1 MLLATV
7 GEERTHRYG
16 SGALLDY
23 QNRKE
28 NMIITQKMYDDYLDS
43 MKDDDWKKIRAQIE
57 ERYPETITWPEKMFR
72 MYCSA
77 VVRSGFRKEGLN

>member
-1 MLLATV
+1 
-7 GEERTHRYG
+7 
-16 SGALLDY
+16 
-23 QNRKE
+23 
-28 NMIITQKMYDDYLDS
+28 MIITQKMYDEYLDK
-43 MKDDDWKKIRAQIE
+43 MNDADWKNIRTKIE

>member
-1 MLLATV
+1 MLAGGVITSKA
-7 GEERTHRYG
+7 
-16 SGALLDY
+16 SGRS
-23 QNRKE
+23 QHNRKE
-28 NMIITQKMYDDYLDS
+28 NMITQKMYNDYLES
-43 MKDDDWKKIRAQIE
+43 MKDEDWKNIRAKIE

>member
-1 MLLATV
+1 MLACGVITAKA
-7 GEERTHRYG
+7 
-16 SGALLDY
+16 SGRG
-23 QNRKE
+23 QHNRKE
-28 NMIITQKMYDDYLDS
+28 NMIITQKMYNKYLDN
-43 MKDDDWKKIRAQIE
+43 MNDADWKKIRAQIE

>member
-1 MLLATV
+1 VITAKA
-7 GEERTHRYG
+7 
-16 SGALLDY
+16 SGRG
-23 QNRKE
+23 QHNRKE
-28 NMIITQKMYDDYLDS
+28 NMNITQKMYDDYLDK
-43 MKDDDWKKIRAQIE
+43 MNDADWKDIRTKIE

>member
-1 MLLATV
+1 VLAGGVITLKA
-7 GEERTHRYG
+7 
-16 SGALLDY
+16 SGRS
-23 QNRKE
+23 QHNRKE
-28 NMIITQKMYDDYLDS
+28 NMITQKMYNDYLES
-43 MKDDDWKKIRAQIE
+43 MKDEDWKNIRAKIE

>member
-1 MLLATV
+1 VLAGGVITLKA
-7 GEERTHRYG
+7 
-16 SGALLDY
+16 SGRS
-23 QNRKE
+23 QHNRKE
-28 NMIITQKMYDDYLDS
+28 NMITQKMYNDYLES
-43 MKDDDWKKIRAQIE
+43 MKDEDWKSIRAKIE

>member
-1 MLLATV
+1 MLACGVIT
-7 GEERTHRYG
+7 EKA
-16 SGALLDY
+16 SGRGQ

-28 NMIITQKMYDDYLDS
+28 NMIITQKMYNDYLES
-43 MKDDDWKKIRAQIE
+43 MKDDDWKRIRASIE

>member
-1 MLLATV
+1 
-7 GEERTHRYG
+7 
-16 SGALLDY
+16 
-23 QNRKE
+23 
-28 NMIITQKMYDDYLDS
+28 MYNDYLES
-43 MKDDDWKKIRAQIE
+43 MQDIDWKRIRASIE

>member
-1 MLLATV
+1 MLAGGVITLKA
-7 GEERTHRYG
+7 
-16 SGALLDY
+16 SGRS
-23 QNRKE
+23 QHNRKE
-28 NMIITQKMYDDYLDS
+28 NMITQKMYNDYLDK
-43 MKDDDWKKIRAQIE
+43 MNDADWKNIRTKIE

>member
-1 MLLATV
+1 
-7 GEERTHRYG
+7 
-16 SGALLDY
+16 
-23 QNRKE
+23 
-28 NMIITQKMYDDYLDS
+28 MYDDYLDN
-43 MKDDDWKKIRAQIE
+43 MNDADWKNIRTKIE

>member
-1 MLLATV
+1 VITAKA
-7 GEERTHRYG
+7 
-16 SGALLDY
+16 SGRGQ

-28 NMIITQKMYDDYLDS
+28 NMIITQKMYNDYLDS
-43 MKDDDWKKIRAQIE
+43 MQDGDWKRIRTSIE
-57 ERYPETITWPEKMFR
+57 ERYPETKTWPEKMFR

>member
-1 MLLATV
+1 MLAGGVITLKA
-7 GEERTHRYG
+7 
-16 SGALLDY
+16 SGRS
-23 QNRKE
+23 QHNRKE
-28 NMIITQKMYDDYLDS
+28 NMITQKMYNEYLEN
-43 MKDDDWKKIRAQIE
+43 MKDEDWKNIRAKIE